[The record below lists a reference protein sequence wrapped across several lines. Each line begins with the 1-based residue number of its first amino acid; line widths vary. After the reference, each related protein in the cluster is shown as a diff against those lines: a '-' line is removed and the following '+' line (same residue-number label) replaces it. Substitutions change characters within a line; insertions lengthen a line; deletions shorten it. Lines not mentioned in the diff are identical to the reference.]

1 MKKKDKYTVYN
12 AQLDQFVRVAI
23 LDDDDMDTIF
33 EGIRERVLKPD
44 YHITDYIR
52 YIATHCVYDT
62 LPLIKAN
69 KGTDITESL
78 FDNVL
83 DVYPCF
89 SVDNAMR
96 VLNISEE
103 DKGSKKPTEYTLKE
117 IEKLSRKL
125 KRKLIGQDSAVDEVI
140 KAVKLVNSGLEKS
153 LSLFFIG
160 PTGVGKT
167 ELARLLST
175 EYLGSKKKLLKIN
188 CGEYSGAHEY
198 SKLIGSPPGYIG
210 HNEKGI
216 LTEKAEES
224 SEWVILFDE
233 IEKAHPK
240 FYDLLLNLLDEGSVT
255 DSRGTVLDFSNS
267 IILFT
272 SNVGIHENV
281 GKAQLGFGGD
291 TTEYNSVRTDIE
303 KAYKDK
309 FSPEFRNRLDGLVHF
324 NQLTKEDAGK
334 IAKIQL
340 SKLPLYQS
348 SKLTNYVITNSFS
361 REYGARN
368 IQRFIKNNIS
378 VKIADKILSGQRDV
392 KFKALFNKNS
402 FLDVS
407 A

>member
-52 YIATHCVYDT
+52 YIACVCVHQS

-69 KGTDITESL
+69 KGTDIMESL

-281 GKAQLGFGGD
+281 GKAQLGFGGA

>member
-281 GKAQLGFGGD
+281 GKAQLGFGGA

-348 SKLTNYVITNSFS
+348 SKLTNYVIANSFS